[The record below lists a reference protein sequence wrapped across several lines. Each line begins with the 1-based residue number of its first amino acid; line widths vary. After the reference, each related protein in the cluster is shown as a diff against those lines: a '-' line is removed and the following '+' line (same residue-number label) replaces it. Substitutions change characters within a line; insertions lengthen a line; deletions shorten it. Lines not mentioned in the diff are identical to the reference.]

1 MPECHIFDG
10 GFECEDCTV
19 AELVNSLATPRLA
32 RVLFATHHFHRRLQ
46 GSDTNLT

>member
-1 MPECHIFDG
+1 MLECHIFDG
-10 GFECEDCTV
+10 EFEREDCAV
-19 AELVNSLATPRLA
+19 AEQVNSLATPPLA